1 MIDKEAQLNILER
14 IIIFCYIR
22 AWIEQVYVFE
32 DDIE

>member
-1 MIDKEAQLNILER
+1 MSDKEEKLIILER

-32 DDIE
+32 DIE